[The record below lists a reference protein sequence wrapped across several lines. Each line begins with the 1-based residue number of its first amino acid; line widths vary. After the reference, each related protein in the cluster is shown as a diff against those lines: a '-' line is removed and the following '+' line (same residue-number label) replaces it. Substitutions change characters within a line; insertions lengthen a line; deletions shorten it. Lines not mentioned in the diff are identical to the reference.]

1 VVKGLI
7 QLHGGRLEIRSGLGI
22 GTRVLVRLPRA
33 CAPTA
38 PKPATGGDAAARVVS
53 PEFEKVKRSA

>member
-7 QLHGGRLEIRSGLGI
+7 ELHGGRLEIRSGLGK
-22 GTRVLVRLPRA
+22 GTRVIVRLPRA
-33 CAPTA
+33 CAPA
-38 PKPATGGDAAARVVS
+38 GPKPATGDAAAHVVS